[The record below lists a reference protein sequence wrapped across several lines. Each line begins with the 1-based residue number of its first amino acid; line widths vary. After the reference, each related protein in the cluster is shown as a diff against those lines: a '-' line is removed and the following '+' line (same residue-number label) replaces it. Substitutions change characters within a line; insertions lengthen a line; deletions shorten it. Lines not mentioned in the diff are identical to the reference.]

1 MRPALMLIP
10 GMLNDASVW
19 DGVLARLGALA
30 EIRIAAPV
38 QPSIAEMAQAA
49 WAQLSDLPPQQPAV
63 LAGFS
68 LGGYVAIE
76 MLARPACGAP
86 RVQGLALV
94 STSAR
99 PEAPE
104 GAAARAKTIQA
115 MQRDFGKVVDDIAQ
129 WNLHEPS
136 PERVAGLRR
145 MMLAVGPE
153 VAVRQ
158 LRAIAARA
166 DHRDALARLD
176 MPVAV
181 LCGRQDRTTPP
192 ALAQEIGALVPHA
205 MCDIVEGASHMLPIE
220 QPQAVAAALRSL
232 LQ

>member
-1 MRPALMLIP
+1 MKPALLLIP
-10 GMLNDASVW
+10 GMLNDASLW
-19 DGVLARLGALA
+19 DAVLARLDAPA
-30 EIRIAAPV
+30 DVRIAAPV
-38 QPSIAEMAQAA
+38 QPTLPEMAQAA

-68 LGGYVAIE
+68 LGGYVVIE
-76 MLARPACGAP
+76 MLARPVPGAR

-99 PEAPE
+99 PETPE
-104 GAAARAKTIQA
+104 GGAARAKTIQA
-115 MQRDFGKVVDDIAQ
+115 MQRDFAKVVDSIVQ
-129 WNLHEPS
+129 WNSHAPS
-136 PERVAGLRR
+136 PERVAGLRQ
-145 MMLAVGPE
+145 MMMAVGPE

-166 DHRDALARLD
+166 DHRAALACLN

-181 LCGRQDRTTPP
+181 LCGRHDRTTPP
-192 ALAQEIGALVPHA
+192 ALSQEIAALVPHA
-205 MCDIVEGASHMLPIE
+205 ACEIVEGASHMLPIE